1 MKIISYLERKAEK
14 KGSEFMHLI
23 LNFKKQIKEEI
34 VQLCQDILTII
45 ESQLLPNV
53 SDAEAEVS
61 YLRMKGDNNKLFVEY
76 S

>member
-1 MKIISYLERKAEK
+1 
-14 KGSEFMHLI
+14 MHLI

>member
-1 MKIISYLERKAEK
+1 
-14 KGSEFMHLI
+14 MHLI
-23 LNFKKQIKEEI
+23 LNFKKQIQEEI